1 MIKSNR
7 INFRFIS
14 FVVFLIVILFPGKI
28 YSIPEKN
35 KIPSEVIVGGEL
47 LQINMKTNKLMVYVE
62 DDNHKKLKK
71 FDLVESVEG
80 NVIER
85 LYGKNKI
92 NNVSRKSIFE
102 IVSNMSKYE
111 TINLKVIREE
121 DSLNIPV
128 NKLDINPSYFI
139 EEIPF
144 CASLTYIDPIDN
156 SFGAVGHN
164 IKFSQKE
171 NMINNLGDIY
181 LCRLCEVRKSS
192 SNQVGSIYGEKIL
205 GIQGNINKVNEFGA
219 KGKITN
225 NENIKNKEVYEVGRK
240 EDVRNGSAQILIK
253 SDNNETKKAYEIDI
267 TKIKNQDKPQTQ
279 SFEFEVKDEELIKDY
294 GGIVQGMSGCPI
306 IQNGKIIGA
315 VSHVIVSNPK
325 CGIGIYIE
333 WMMEG

>member
-1 MIKSNR
+1 
-7 INFRFIS
+7 
-14 FVVFLIVILFPGKI
+14 
-28 YSIPEKN
+28 
-35 KIPSEVIVGGEL
+35 
-47 LQINMKTNKLMVYVE
+47 
-62 DDNHKKLKK
+62 
-71 FDLVESVEG
+71 
-80 NVIER
+80 
-85 LYGKNKI
+85 
-92 NNVSRKSIFE
+92 
-102 IVSNMSKYE
+102 
-111 TINLKVIREE
+111 NLKVIRDE
-121 DSLNIPV
+121 DKLNIPV

-144 CASLTYIDPIDN
+144 CASLTYINPIDN

-164 IKFSQKE
+164 IKFSHKE
-171 NMINNLGDIY
+171 NIINNLGDIY

-192 SNQVGSIYGEKIL
+192 SNQVGSMYGEKIL

-219 KGKITN
+219 KGKIIN
-225 NENIKNKEVYEVGRK
+225 NENIKNKEVYKVGRK

-253 SDNNETKKAYEIDI
+253 SDNDERKKSYEIDI
-267 TKIKNQDKPQTQ
+267 TKIKNQDKPETQ